1 MSFRANCPTHGLS
14 ATAPPFLRRNAMP
27 RMPHPICRVLWF
39 CLALPA
45 IAAAAPAAGDL
56 PEILKRG
63 ELRHIGVPYAK
74 FVTGSGDG
82 FSCDLIREFAQ
93 ELGVRYVYVR
103 SSWKTVINDLI
114 GQGFTVNGDEIVITG
129 ETPVTGDLIASGLTI
144 LPWRQKLLDYSRPT
158 FPSGVWLIAR
168 ADSALQP
175 ITPSGDLRLDIA
187 QVKALLEGRSVLC
200 MPGTCLDPALYGLN
214 DTGATLVPLPLKMN
228 EFAPAVINGSA
239 ETSLL
244 DVADSLIAME
254 KWPGKIKV
262 VGPISELQSMGVGFP
277 KTSPRLLS
285 RFNTFL
291 DRIQKDGTYM
301 QLVEKYYPGV
311 EVYFPEFFNFDGPVK
326 SRKPDGFEKS
336 SRSRRANFSGVRRIY
351 YAAETSR
358 CSATRKL
365 GFFWNCQF

>member
-1 MSFRANCPTHGLS
+1 MSR
-14 ATAPPFLRRNAMP
+14 
-27 RMPHPICRVLWF
+27 PIFGVLWF
-39 CLALPA
+39 FLALSTS
-45 IAAAAPAAGDL
+45 AAAAPAAGDL
-56 PEILKRG
+56 SEILKRG

-114 GQGFTVNGDEIVITG
+114 GQGFTVNGDQVVITG
-129 ETPVTGDLIASGLTI
+129 ETPVTGDLIANGLTI

-168 ADSALQP
+168 ADSELQP
-175 ITPSGDLRLDIA
+175 ITPSGDLNRDIA
-187 QVKALLEGRSVLC
+187 EVKAMLYGHSVLC

-214 DTGATLVPLPLKMN
+214 DVGATLVPLPLKMN

-244 DVADSLIAME
+244 DVADSLIALE

-262 VGPISELQSMGVGFP
+262 IGPLSLPQTMGVGFP
-277 KTSPRLLS
+277 KTSPQLLD
-285 RFNTFL
+285 RFNAFM
-291 DRIQKDGTYM
+291 DRIHKDGTYR
-301 QLVEKYYPGV
+301 QLVDRYYPGV
-311 EVYFPEFFNFDGPVK
+311 EVYFPEFFNLK
-326 SRKPDGFEKS
+326 
-336 SRSRRANFSGVRRIY
+336 
-351 YAAETSR
+351 
-358 CSATRKL
+358 
-365 GFFWNCQF
+365 